1 MTESITAR
9 LSDLD
14 IKAIDALVKAGLF
27 TTRSDFLRAAA
38 RKLLREESPQIPEL
52 FLKLQLQAKKKHLNR
67 KDMLIEL
74 RKVRKELYQ
83 E

>member
-1 MTESITAR
+1 MTESVTAR
-9 LSDLD
+9 LSEID

-52 FLKLQLQAKKKHLNR
+52 FLKLQTQAKKKHLNR
-67 KDMLIEL
+67 KDMLTGL

>member
-1 MTESITAR
+1 MTESVTAR
-9 LSDLD
+9 LSEID

-52 FLKLQLQAKKKHLNR
+52 FLNLQRQAKKKHLNR
-67 KDMLIEL
+67 KDMLTEL
-74 RKVRKELYQ
+74 RKVRKKLYQ